1 MTTLKYTHRNIN
13 FTHPVRRVASSQK
26 NANSMCSISGLL
38 LDGQNQ
44 HIQVDVLASKTTV
57 PSKLADTN
65 FTS

>member
-1 MTTLKYTHRNIN
+1 
-13 FTHPVRRVASSQK
+13 VRRVASSQK